1 MKKRSKLVNKIY
13 WVFPA
18 VGLLMAGISYPFLP
32 ERIVTHW
39 DFSGQPDQTLHK
51 IFLFVVPLV
60 LGFCVFVFTWLPAR
74 QAKQKKESPVR
85 ETMLLQVLFFLLLLG
100 AETVTIAYALG
111 YEMNIKLIS
120 CLAIGA
126 LFVIAGNFL
135 PKFKQNRSV
144 GFKNSCTMNSPEV
157 WYHTHRLMA
166 KVMMACGACIMAAG
180 LTPAA
185 WSIALLTVCIVT
197 MVVVPLVYSIVI
209 AKRHKRGEGQ
219 D

>member
-74 QAKQKKESPVR
+74 QAKQKK
-85 ETMLLQVLFFLLLLG
+85 
-100 AETVTIAYALG
+100 
-111 YEMNIKLIS
+111 
-120 CLAIGA
+120 
-126 LFVIAGNFL
+126 
-135 PKFKQNRSV
+135 
-144 GFKNSCTMNSPEV
+144 
-157 WYHTHRLMA
+157 
-166 KVMMACGACIMAAG
+166 
-180 LTPAA
+180 
-185 WSIALLTVCIVT
+185 
-197 MVVVPLVYSIVI
+197 
-209 AKRHKRGEGQ
+209 
-219 D
+219 